1 MVVAGFAGKQ
11 LAVESI
17 DLVKADAAF
26 HLLHAGG
33 GGGRWPRLR

>member
-1 MVVAGFAGKQ
+1 MVVAGFADEQ

-26 HLLHAGG
+26 H
-33 GGGRWPRLR
+33 